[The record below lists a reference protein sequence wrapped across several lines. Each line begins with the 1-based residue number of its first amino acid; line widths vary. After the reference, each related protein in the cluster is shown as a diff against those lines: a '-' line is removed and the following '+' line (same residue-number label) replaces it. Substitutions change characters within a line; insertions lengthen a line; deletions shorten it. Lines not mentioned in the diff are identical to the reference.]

1 MQLCNMLLISGSI
14 RFSVCAWLLHVA
26 GWIHSSVT
34 YEFWGVGS
42 FSLPA
47 GEALGCASGRFGLGT
62 AAHINCERER
72 QGVMRGCGTVVSSGG
87 GDRKEEQERE
97 SGG

>member
-1 MQLCNMLLISGSI
+1 M
-14 RFSVCAWLLHVA
+14 SVLGAWLLHVA

-34 YEFWGVGS
+34 CEFWGVGS

-72 QGVMRGCGTVVSSGG
+72 QGVTRGCGTVVSSGG